1 MKKLLLSSVFGFAAL
16 GVSAQSFNIVDANS
30 QNVTNGSTLTY
41 YVDQA
46 TALETHDF
54 EVHNTS
60 SNAVTAKVRK
70 AIQSQADPGCTFYF
84 CTDQN
89 CYTPNTVLSG
99 NVNMTAGGSFQL
111 ITDFTPNNATGT
123 SLVRY
128 SVFNTSN
135 PSDSVF
141 FFIQYVVSPNSVNT
155 LSMVKASIGTPNPN
169 PASSVFSLNYN
180 LGSSFGKGEAKLVI
194 YNMLGAV
201 VRTETV
207 TDIEGTIKMDVS
219 TLENGVYFTSMEV
232 GGKQVATKRLV
243 VTH

>member
-1 MKKLLLSSVFGFAAL
+1 MKKLLLSSVLVLAAFGA
-16 GVSAQSFNIVDANS
+16 SAQSFHIMDANS
-30 QNVTNGSTLTY
+30 QTVTSGSTITY

-54 EVHNTS
+54 EVHNMS

-99 NVNMTAGGSFQL
+99 NVNMNAGATFQL

-128 SVFNTSN
+128 SVFNTAN
-135 PSDSVF
+135 PSDSAF

-155 LSMVKASIGTPNPN
+155 LTMVKASIGTPNPN

-201 VRTETV
+201 VRTENV

>member
-1 MKKLLLSSVFGFAAL
+1 MKKIVLSSIFAISAL
-16 GVSAQSFNIVDANS
+16 GMSAQSFHILDAGS
-30 QNVTNGSTLTY
+30 QTVTSGSTITY

-54 EVHNTS
+54 EVHNMS
-60 SNAVTAKVRK
+60 SSPVTAKVRK

-128 SVFNTSN
+128 SVFNTAN
-135 PSDSVF
+135 PSDSAF
-141 FFIQYVVSPNSVNT
+141 FFIQYIVSPNSVNS

-169 PASSVFSLNYN
+169 PASSVFSLSYN
-180 LGSSFGKGEAKLVI
+180 LGNSFGKGEAKLVI

-207 TDIEGTIKMDVS
+207 SDIEGTVKVDVS

-243 VTH
+243 VSH